1 MSVSEIKL
9 IELPK
14 VCDPRGNLSFIEN
27 GTHLPFDIARVY
39 WIYDVPGDAERFG
52 HAFYTQSEMIV
63 ALSGSFDVVLDDG
76 GEERRFHLARSYYGL
91 LVPPMTWRRLD
102 NFSTNSVAMVLS
114 STLYDQADY
123 IEDYEQFKRTF
134 KTIVNN
140 GER

>member
-63 ALSGSFDVVLDDG
+63 
-76 GEERRFHLARSYYGL
+76 
-91 LVPPMTWRRLD
+91 RLD
-102 NFSTNSVAMVLS
+102 NFSTNLVAMVLS